1 MELNLENS
9 QFELI
14 EAPYPICF
22 VNNFIDEKNCEKLYR
37 EVLDF
42 SNYDD
47 VVMSGR
53 QRVNK
58 GSKNFNNY
66 LRKSPNLLS
75 LYEKLNNKDFYL
87 NMKNILDN
95 LPSSKKWQ
103 AQIGDFKYSKEDFS
117 EQSFDLI
124 KYLRKTKIISNF
136 FKKIVNLDMDFS
148 KSKNGYFRD
157 AHRDRGTRIISFLL
171 YLNSIKQEDGGQF
184 EVYGL
189 KKNENDIRKLD
200 RFPNKDSTVKLFNFP
215 PKAGQLFFFT
225 STPNSYHGV
234 SKFLSEKKMRVF
246 IYGSYCL
253 DRNVEWKNFGENN

>member
-9 QFELI
+9 RFELI
-14 EAPYPICF
+14 DAPYPIGF
-22 VNNFIDEKNCEKLYR
+22 VDNFIDKKDCENLYK
-37 EVLDF
+37 EIIDF

-58 GSKNFNNY
+58 GSKNFNEY
-66 LRKSPNLLS
+66 LKKSPNLLT
-75 LYEKLNNKDFYL
+75 LCEKLNNKDFYL
-87 NMKNILDN
+87 NMKNILGK

-103 AQIGDFKYSKEDFS
+103 AQIDDFNYSKEDFS

-124 KYLRKTKIISNF
+124 KYLRKTKVISSF
-136 FKKIVNLDMDFS
+136 FTKIVNLDMDFS
-148 KSKNGYFRD
+148 KSKDGYFRD
-157 AHRDRGTRIISFLL
+157 AHRDRETRIISFLL
-171 YLNSIKQEDGGQF
+171 YLNSIEQEDGGQF

-189 KKNENDIRKLD
+189 KKDENDIKKLK
-200 RFPNKDSTVKLFNFP
+200 RFPNADSTVKLFNFS

-234 SKFLSEKKMRVF
+234 SKFLSKKKMRVF
-246 IYGSYCL
+246 AYGSYCL
-253 DRNVEWKNFGENN
+253 DRNVEWKNFSENN

>member
-9 QFELI
+9 QFKLI
-14 EAPYPICF
+14 DAPYPIGF

-37 EVLDF
+37 EILDF

-47 VVMSGR
+47 FVMSGR
-53 QRVNK
+53 KRVNK
-58 GSKNFNNY
+58 GSKNFNEY
-66 LRKSPNLLS
+66 LKKSPYLLS
-75 LYEKLNNKDFYL
+75 LYEKFNNKDFYQ

-95 LPSSKKWQ
+95 VPSSKKWQ
-103 AQIGDFKYSKEDFS
+103 AQIGDFNYSREDFS

-124 KYLRKTKIISNF
+124 KYLRKTKVISNF
-136 FKKIVNLDMDFS
+136 FKKKINLDMDFS

-157 AHRDRGTRIISFLL
+157 AHRDRGTRIISFLI
-171 YLNSIKQEDGGQF
+171 YLNSIEQEDGGQF
-184 EVYGL
+184 EVYRL
-189 KKNENDIRKLD
+189 KKDHNDIRKLD
-200 RFPNKDSTVKLFNFP
+200 RFPQKDTTIKLFNFP
-215 PKAGQLFFFT
+215 PKAGQIFFFT

-253 DRNVEWKNFGENN
+253 DRNVEWKNFSEIN

>member
-9 QFELI
+9 RFELI
-14 EAPYPICF
+14 DAPYPIGF
-22 VNNFIDEKNCEKLYR
+22 VDNFIDKKDCENLYK
-37 EVLDF
+37 EIIDF

-58 GSKNFNNY
+58 GSKNFNEY
-66 LRKSPNLLS
+66 LKKSPNLLT
-75 LYEKLNNKDFYL
+75 LCEKLNNKDFYL
-87 NMKNILDN
+87 NMKNILGK

-103 AQIGDFKYSKEDFS
+103 AQIDDFNYSKEDFS

-124 KYLRKTKIISNF
+124 KYLRKTKVISSF
-136 FKKIVNLDMDFS
+136 FTKIVNLDMDFS
-148 KSKNGYFRD
+148 KSKDGYFRD
-157 AHRDRGTRIISFLL
+157 AHRDRETRIISFLL
-171 YLNSIKQEDGGQF
+171 YLNSIEQEDGGQF

-189 KKNENDIRKLD
+189 KKDENDIKKLK
-200 RFPNKDSTVKLFNFP
+200 RFPNADSTVKLFNFS

-234 SKFLSEKKMRVF
+234 SKFLSKKKMRVF
-246 IYGSYCL
+246 AYGSYCL
-253 DRNVEWKNFGENN
+253 DRKVEWKNFSENN